1 MCERQEGRVRE
12 SRTRDHEHEITTV
25 RGGERKMIWTI
36 LAVIGLIAVLVW
48 LF

>member
-1 MCERQEGRVRE
+1 MCEGKERGVHRRNG
-12 SRTRDHEHEITTV
+12 TTSG
-25 RGGERKMIWTI
+25 GGERKMIWTI

>member
-1 MCERQEGRVRE
+1 MCAARGAEVHARKDRRE
-12 SRTRDHEHEITTV
+12 EVTT
-25 RGGERKMIWTI
+25 MIWTI

>member
-1 MCERQEGRVRE
+1 MCAARGAGVHAGKDRRE
-12 SRTRDHEHEITTV
+12 EEVTT
-25 RGGERKMIWTI
+25 MIWTI

>member
-1 MCERQEGRVRE
+1 MCEPLRGRVRE
-12 SRTRDHEHEITTV
+12 PRTRITNA

>member
-1 MCERQEGRVRE
+1 VQSAEPGYTQGKDRRRE
-12 SRTRDHEHEITTV
+12 EEVTT
-25 RGGERKMIWTI
+25 MIWTI

>member
-1 MCERQEGRVRE
+1 MRCVQRE
-12 SRTRDHEHEITTV
+12 DAGYTQGRTRRREEEVTT
-25 RGGERKMIWTI
+25 MIWTI

>member
-1 MCERQEGRVRE
+1 VNRSAAGYVSRE
-12 SRTRDHEHEITTV
+12 HGTTV
-25 RGGERKMIWTI
+25 RPGEVSAKMIWTI

>member
-1 MCERQEGRVRE
+1 M
-12 SRTRDHEHEITTV
+12 SANHDS

-36 LAVIGLIAVLVW
+36 LAVIGLIAVLMW

>member
-1 MCERQEGRVRE
+1 VNPSAAGYLK
-12 SRTRDHEHEITTV
+12 HEHRITTA